1 MKQINEPAFK
11 VAAGILSC
19 HGASLYRVSAEP
31 TADLDGK
38 DALEITLVLSR
49 GSANKVGGK
58 NSLDT
63 PMAIF
68 VVRVKPT

>member
-1 MKQINEPAFK
+1 
-11 VAAGILSC
+11 
-19 HGASLYRVSAEP
+19 VSAEP

-58 NSLDT
+58 NYLDT